1 MWYGRSQEGVPQLQQ
16 RLALDAVWVVP
27 GDIRKKYL
35 KDELRTDRLEA
46 EVYLKWSANIGIKN
60 RVKIVLENGYSC
72 NAPACLLTAFSDIF
86 RKLISAQAT
95 QETLSSGK
103 EITVHLNDMPNIT
116 NAGLYNVVAFIQ
128 SGQIKFLENELENVL
143 IAANDL
149 QVTSLVSL
157 ICEEMTERILENTS
171 PPISLLYS
179 AIACL
184 PPQSQYRNM
193 VVDGAAIK
201 FHDILANPEFLKLSF
216 ELLYALLSSPLLQGP
231 EWVLEIYEAIIFWLQ
246 NNPEHIC
253 YASALLDNVNFKEII
268 HVADNRQKIIKKS
281 LEVPDLGPIV
291 QVFLMDAVYAKF
303 MDDLAS
309 PQNRNQPLSSPIYTV
324 SGAENAVT
332 PTPLGGT
339 LGLAPS
345 PLGSYIIPPFD
356 SVSSATTKSISN
368 EISVSVNKNWRPA
381 QQLPIGSGEMIPLQS
396 STAPS
401 ILPPK
406 SSRDSIC
413 TVITAHNDPVLI
425 YSNVPITTAA
435 ASDGTAGAIG
445 GGAIGGGA
453 IGGGATGGGRGE
465 QEGSGAI
472 KSSPTLESAEIRTS
486 SSQES
491 ESSSKRRPK
500 IEQIPLRTEPPESRK
515 ELRKKR
521 QAREKTDTK

>member
-1 MWYGRSQEGVPQLQQ
+1 MWYGRLQEGVPQLQQ

-27 GDIRKKYL
+27 GDIRKQYL
-35 KDELRTDRLEA
+35 KHELRADRLEA

-72 NAPACLLTAFSDIF
+72 NAPACLLTAFSNIF
-86 RKLISAQAT
+86 RKHISAQAT

-103 EITVHLNDMPNIT
+103 EITVHLNGMPNIT

-128 SGQIKFLENELENVL
+128 SGQIKFLESELENVL

-149 QVTSLVSL
+149 Q
-157 ICEEMTERILENTS
+157 
-171 PPISLLYS
+171 
-179 AIACL
+179 
-184 PPQSQYRNM
+184 
-193 VVDGAAIK
+193 DG
-201 FHDILANPEFLKLSF
+201 LT
-216 ELLYALLSSPLLQGP
+216 
-231 EWVLEIYEAIIFWLQ
+231 
-246 NNPEHIC
+246 
-253 YASALLDNVNFKEII
+253 
-268 HVADNRQKIIKKS
+268 
-281 LEVPDLGPIV
+281 
-291 QVFLMDAVYAKF
+291 
-303 MDDLAS
+303 S
-309 PQNRNQPLSSPIYTV
+309 PQNHNQPLSSSIYTV

-332 PTPLGGT
+332 PTPLRGT

-356 SVSSATTKSISN
+356 SVSSATTRSISN
-368 EISVSVNKNWRPA
+368 ETSVSVNKNWRPA

-401 ILPPK
+401 ILPPNILPPK

-425 YSNVPITTAA
+425 YSNVPIATAA

-500 IEQIPLRTEPPESRK
+500 FEQIPLRTEPPESRK

>member
-27 GDIRKKYL
+27 GDIRKQYL
-35 KDELRTDRLEA
+35 KHELRADRLEA
-46 EVYLKWSANIGIKN
+46 KVYLKWSANIGIKN

-72 NAPACLLTAFSDIF
+72 NAPACLLTAFSNIF

-103 EITVHLNDMPNIT
+103 EITVHLNGMPNIT

-128 SGQIKFLENELENVL
+128 SGQIKFLESELENVL

-201 FHDILANPEFLKLSF
+201 FHDILASPKFSELSF
-216 ELLYALLSSPLLQGP
+216 ELLYALISSPVLQGP
-231 EWVLEIYEAIIFWLQ
+231 QWVLEIYEAIIFWLQ

-268 HVADNRQKIIKKS
+268 HVADNRQEIMKKS

-291 QVFLMDAVYAKF
+291 QLFLMDAVYAKF
-303 MDDLAS
+303 MDGLTS
-309 PQNRNQPLSSPIYTV
+309 PENRNQPLSSPIYTV

-332 PTPLGGT
+332 PTPLRGT

-356 SVSSATTKSISN
+356 SVSSATTRSISN
-368 EISVSVNKNWRPA
+368 ETSVSVNKNWRPA
-381 QQLPIGSGEMIPLQS
+381 QQLPIGS
-396 STAPS
+396 
-401 ILPPK
+401 
-406 SSRDSIC
+406 
-413 TVITAHNDPVLI
+413 AHNDPVLI

-445 GGAIGGGA
+445 GCAIGGGA
-453 IGGGATGGGRGE
+453 IGDGATGSGRGE
-465 QEGSGAI
+465 QERSGAI

-500 IEQIPLRTEPPESRK
+500 FEQILLRTEPPGSRK

>member
-1 MWYGRSQEGVPQLQQ
+1 M
-16 RLALDAVWVVP
+16 
-27 GDIRKKYL
+27 
-35 KDELRTDRLEA
+35 
-46 EVYLKWSANIGIKN
+46 
-60 RVKIVLENGYSC
+60 
-72 NAPACLLTAFSDIF
+72 
-86 RKLISAQAT
+86 
-95 QETLSSGK
+95 
-103 EITVHLNDMPNIT
+103 
-116 NAGLYNVVAFIQ
+116 
-128 SGQIKFLENELENVL
+128 
-143 IAANDL
+143 
-149 QVTSLVSL
+149 
-157 ICEEMTERILENTS
+157 
-171 PPISLLYS
+171 
-179 AIACL
+179 
-184 PPQSQYRNM
+184 
-193 VVDGAAIK
+193 
-201 FHDILANPEFLKLSF
+201 
-216 ELLYALLSSPLLQGP
+216 
-231 EWVLEIYEAIIFWLQ
+231 
-246 NNPEHIC
+246 
-253 YASALLDNVNFKEII
+253 
-268 HVADNRQKIIKKS
+268 KKS

-291 QVFLMDAVYAKF
+291 QLFLMDAVYAKF
-303 MDDLAS
+303 MDGLTS
-309 PQNRNQPLSSPIYTV
+309 PENRNQPLSSPIYTV

-332 PTPLGGT
+332 PTPLRGT

-356 SVSSATTKSISN
+356 SVSSATTRSISN
-368 EISVSVNKNWRPA
+368 ETSVSVNKNWRPA

-445 GGAIGGGA
+445 GCAIGGGA
-453 IGGGATGGGRGE
+453 IGGGANGSGRGE
-465 QEGSGAI
+465 QERSGAI

-500 IEQIPLRTEPPESRK
+500 FEQILLRTEPPGSRK

>member
-1 MWYGRSQEGVPQLQQ
+1 MWYGRSQEGVPQLQS
-16 RLALDAVWVVP
+16 D
-27 GDIRKKYL
+27 
-35 KDELRTDRLEA
+35 LRWMLYGLYQEIFA
-46 EVYLKWSANIGIKN
+46 KVFE
-60 RVKIVLENGYSC
+60 VKIVLENGYSC

-95 QETLSSGK
+95 QETLSS
-103 EITVHLNDMPNIT
+103 
-116 NAGLYNVVAFIQ
+116 
-128 SGQIKFLENELENVL
+128 ENELENVL

-201 FHDILANPEFLKLSF
+201 FHDILASPKFSELSF

-231 EWVLEIYEAIIFWLQ
+231 EW
-246 NNPEHIC
+246 
-253 YASALLDNVNFKEII
+253 EII
-268 HVADNRQKIIKKS
+268 HVADNRQKIMKKS

-356 SVSSATTKSISN
+356 SVSSAATTKSISN

-413 TVITAHNDPVLI
+413 TVITAHNDR
-425 YSNVPITTAA
+425 
-435 ASDGTAGAIG
+435 DGTAGAIG

-515 ELRKKR
+515 ELRKR
-521 QAREKTDTK
+521 QAREKNDTK

>member
-16 RLALDAVWVVP
+16 RLALDA
-27 GDIRKKYL
+27 
-35 KDELRTDRLEA
+35 DELRTDRLEA

-201 FHDILANPEFLKLSF
+201 FHDILASPKFSELSF

-268 HVADNRQKIIKKS
+268 HVADNRQKIMKKS

-356 SVSSATTKSISN
+356 SVSSAATTKSISN

-381 QQLPIGSGEMIPLQS
+381 QQLPIGS
-396 STAPS
+396 
-401 ILPPK
+401 
-406 SSRDSIC
+406 
-413 TVITAHNDPVLI
+413 AHNDPVLI